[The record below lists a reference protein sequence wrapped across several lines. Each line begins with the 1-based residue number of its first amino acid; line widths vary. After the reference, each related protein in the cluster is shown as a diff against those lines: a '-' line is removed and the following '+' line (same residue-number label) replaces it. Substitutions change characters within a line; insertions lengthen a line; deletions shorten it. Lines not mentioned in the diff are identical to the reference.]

1 MLRAP
6 LRTLPRALPR
16 RPIQPAPQLR
26 NVSTGSTQRRFA
38 VYQSQTTNPVV
49 YASLG
54 LAALLGWTAAILTVG
69 GKNGKRAE
77 KIKGSSPLPHLP
89 LLGSGGLAPLS
100 ARAWAAG
107 MAQELL

>member
-16 RPIQPAPQLR
+16 RPTQPAAQLR
-26 NVSTGSTQRRFA
+26 HVSTGSTQRRFA

-69 GKNGKRAE
+69 GKNG
-77 KIKGSSPLPHLP
+77 
-89 LLGSGGLAPLS
+89 LS
-100 ARAWAAG
+100 
-107 MAQELL
+107 LIHI